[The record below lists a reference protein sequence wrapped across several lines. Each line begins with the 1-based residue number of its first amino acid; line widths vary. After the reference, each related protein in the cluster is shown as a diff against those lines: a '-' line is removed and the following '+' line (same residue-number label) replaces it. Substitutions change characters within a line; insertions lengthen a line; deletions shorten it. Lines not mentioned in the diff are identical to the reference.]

1 MNSNLIL
8 YHLGLPYAPD
18 KLALHLDYLLR
29 EERLVFDE
37 LKNFALVKSNIND
50 FQRARVMDFIRTLPV
65 TFKENLQNVISW
77 RVELSERLAYSIKGD
92 AMRSFQ
98 CDVFF
103 ISLEAYDL

>member
-8 YHLGLPYAPD
+8 YHLGLPYAQD

-98 CDVFF
+98 CDVFL